1 MSDKLSKSAQSSH
14 LHAVLDDYK
23 SLLAHSLFC
32 LFVLLCFFVKAC
44 VYIEV
49 VSN

>member
-23 SLLAHSLFC
+23 SLLAHSLSVC
-32 LFVLLCFFVKAC
+32 LFCC
-44 VYIEV
+44 VF
-49 VSN
+49 S